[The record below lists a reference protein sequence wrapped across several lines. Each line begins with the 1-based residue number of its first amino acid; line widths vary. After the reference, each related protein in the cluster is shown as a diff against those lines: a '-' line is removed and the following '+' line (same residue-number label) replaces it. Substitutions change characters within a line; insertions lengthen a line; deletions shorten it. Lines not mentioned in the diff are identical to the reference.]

1 MTRGAGAGGWPPRRP
16 GTWWC
21 AAGRDGCSASASPL
35 GCERRGP
42 EESEPETARYRSVWS
57 EDTERP
63 GARRQHVSTAPLPMR
78 GVFVLIVPRSPRL
91 LRVYSSQVTKPPPHA
106 LFASVVPSQSM
117 PSRPESSSRS
127 PHPQTPRFVTQWEEG
142 GNRGRRDC
150 RLSLWTREPHPQW
163 VGSAQKGLSLR
174 GKSEAPGSGADPG
187 VSSLLVQ
194 GCSCCGGG

>member
-35 GCERRGP
+35 GCERRVP

-78 GVFVLIVPRSPRL
+78 GVFVLIVPRSPRP
-91 LRVYSSQVTKPPPHA
+91 LRAYSSQVTKPPRT
-106 LFASVVPSQSM
+106 PSL
-117 PSRPESSSRS
+117 
-127 PHPQTPRFVTQWEEG
+127 
-142 GNRGRRDC
+142 
-150 RLSLWTREPHPQW
+150 RLSFPPRACRATAARSQAPEAPTPKLH
-163 VGSAQKGLSLR
+163 GLSPSGR
-174 GKSEAPGSGADPG
+174 KGKTEAGETVASLCGPGSPTHSGWG
-187 VSSLLVQ
+187 RHRK
-194 GCSCCGGG
+194 G